1 LSHYFD
7 ASVLVPML
15 IQEAASAAI
24 DRLVEGLP
32 ARPVV
37 SDFAA
42 GEVASALSRLVRMA
56 VLTAQDAQ
64 ERLADFDA
72 WRAGD
77 AQPIYVI
84 NSDVEQAAIFVRRFD
99 LGLRMPDALHL
110 AISQRQGFALVTLDE
125 RIVNAGKALSVNVLK
140 P

>member
-15 IQEAASAAI
+15 IQEAASGAV
-24 DRLVEGLP
+24 DRFVDGLP

-37 SDFAA
+37 SDLAA

-56 VLTAQDAQ
+56 MLTAQDAQ

-77 AQPIYVI
+77 AQPVEVI
-84 NSDVEQAAIFVRRFD
+84 NSDIEQAAIFVRSFD

-110 AISQRQGFALVTLDE
+110 AISQRQGFSLVTLDA
-125 RIVNAGKALSVNVLK
+125 RMVNAGQALSVNVLK

>member
-15 IQEAASAAI
+15 VQEPASASI
-24 DRLVEGLP
+24 DRFLEALSD
-32 ARPVV
+32 RPVV

-42 GEVASALSRLVRMA
+42 GEVASALARLVRMA
-56 VLTAQDAQ
+56 LVTAQDAH

-77 AQPIYVI
+77 AQRVEVL
-84 NSDVEQAAIFVRRFD
+84 NSDAEQAALFVRRFD
-99 LGLRMPDALHL
+99 LGLRMADALHL
-110 AISQRQGFALVTLDE
+110 AIAQRQAFSLVTLDE
-125 RIVNAGKALSVNVLK
+125 RMVTAGHTLGVDVVK